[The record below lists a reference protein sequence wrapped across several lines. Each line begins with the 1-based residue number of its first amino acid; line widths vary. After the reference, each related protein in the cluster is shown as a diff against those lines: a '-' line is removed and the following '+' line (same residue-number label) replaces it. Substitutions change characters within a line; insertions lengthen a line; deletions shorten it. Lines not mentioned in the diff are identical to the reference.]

1 MLLSNDDAE
10 GAWCPFGR
18 QLITATD
25 PEKGTVAMTA
35 VNRGQEP
42 SKGTNCVANACM
54 AWRWAGWRLVE
65 GGPIGPGPEDG
76 DKVGP
81 RLGYCGLAGKPYGAP

>member
-1 MLLSNDDAE
+1 MLLSNDDA
-10 GAWCPFGR
+10 AKVWCPFGR
-18 QLITATD
+18 VLDRPTGGGSA
-25 PEKGTVAMTA
+25 G
-35 VNRGQEP
+35 VNRMGGV
-42 SKGTNCVANACM
+42 GTNCIGSACM

-65 GGPIGPGPEDG
+65 NGPIGPGPEDG